1 MLKGTHTRGHFRTV
15 GLAESTR
22 RMSPPCGWRQMSSLP
37 TAYRETR
44 ILAPSRGVER
54 ESALPAVA
62 TTPGAN
68 VNVLLINLLLLLLN
82 VMSGIRYNQS
92 VAASTICD
100 IIPLLFNALWQTAET
115 KLLTDVM
122 TIDVNRSQFNRPQR
136 TRYTSCDG

>member
-1 MLKGTHTRGHFRTV
+1 V
-15 GLAESTR
+15 
-22 RMSPPCGWRQMSSLP
+22 
-37 TAYRETR
+37 
-44 ILAPSRGVER
+44 
-54 ESALPAVA
+54 SALPAVA

-92 VAASTICD
+92 VAAQTICD
-100 IIPLLFNALWQTAET
+100 IIPLFNALWQTDET

-136 TRYTSCDG
+136 TRYTNCDGSSNRN